1 MLAKA
6 SEEDAKWYRDYLI
19 KWYRKRYGGINGGFI
34 RTRERLA
41 SHRHRTLGQW
51 ERMEIVLQHLAG
63 EAADG
68 LFSWLPPECISP
80 TFVKARSHRPDVKL
94 STIIEA
100 AERKPFANGR
110 IGVVMWETLKPL
122 LDAPKEDIE
131 GLVAMNQL
139 RRLAGG

>member
-1 MLAKA
+1 LAKA
-6 SEEDAKWYRDYLI
+6 SEEDAKWYRDYFI
-19 KWYRKRYGGINGGFI
+19 KWYKKRYGGITVGFV

-51 ERMEIVLQHLAG
+51 ERMEVIIQHLASK
-63 EAADG
+63 AADG

-94 STIIEA
+94 SMIIEA
-100 AERKPFANGR
+100 AERKSFMNGR
-110 IGVVMWETLKPL
+110 VKRVTWETLKPL

-131 GLVAMNQL
+131 GLVAMNRL
-139 RRLAGG
+139 RRLAGGE